1 MYLNVK
7 RIAKYFMCCCILTI
21 FGWLLLLDHILPKNK
36 NDVKMI
42 WKKSIKK
49 HRDNHQ
55 NLVPLKEQNIL
66 LTPNLT
72 NTELIGLIHNED
84 EIQQRAIGYSKY
96 AFNVLVSDRI
106 GFDRVIPQTFNKRCI
121 SKLNQYPLLYLKAS
135 VVICFHNEAWS
146 TLLRTVFSVVKR
158 TPRKLLHEV
167 ILFDDLSDHGRLI
180 KKLPI
185 FLESNFPIV
194 KLHRATERKGLIKAR
209 LSAARLATVLLQWQV
224 VYLQWKETTFLNL
237 VDMMKIWM
245 CGGRLEFVPCSRV
258 GHLFR
263 NRRPYGDAGKG
274 DTMARNSVR
283 LVKVWLDEYQ
293 KYFYDIRKDLSNV
306 IVNVTER
313 ITLRQQLRCKTFKWY
328 LNEVY
333 PELEIPNVR
342 PGVQTFR
349 RNQIE
354 YHMLKEGKIQNKRWK
369 KCLSVRGGA
378 LQKHSLIILSHCFKS
393 TYRWS
398 LNSQGELKIKKKLC
412 LDVSM
417 FVKTG
422 KQARIMKCHQDLSGQ
437 EWNYLHGSLY
447 NPSTG
452 MCLSA
457 TLGGS
462 IELSICSKNDEQ
474 IWKFLSDR

>member
-1 MYLNVK
+1 MKMKFSNV
-7 RIAKYFMCCCILTI
+7 
-21 FGWLLLLDHILPKNK
+21 
-36 NDVKMI
+36 
-42 WKKSIKK
+42 
-49 HRDNHQ
+49 Q
-55 NLVPLKEQNIL
+55 LVTANMHLMSWYQI
-66 LTPNLT
+66 
-72 NTELIGLIHNED
+72 
-84 EIQQRAIGYSKY
+84 
-96 AFNVLVSDRI
+96 VLVLI
-106 GFDRVIPQTFNKRCI
+106 V
-121 SKLNQYPLLYLKAS
+121 L
-135 VVICFHNEAWS
+135 FHKHLIKAWS

-209 LSAARLATVLLQWQV
+209 LSAARLATGDVLIFLDSHCEVSQHWMEPLLARIQNNTKTV
-224 VYLQWKETTFLNL
+224 VCPIIDMINPNTFVYKSSPYVQGGFNWGMHFSWEDIPNMSSKYYTEPYSSPTMAGGIFAMERDYFFKLGGYDEGMDIWGGENL
-237 VDMMKIWM
+237 EISFRIWM